1 MLCELRKSS
10 KTWNNGWWILYSFSD
25 NPGLSGRFFVTALP
39 TIFHVTNGEFRRYTG
54 TRDMNSFMTFVEEK
68 KWVGID
74 PIDSWKRPD
83 SIPMSILSW
92 FFRLS
97 HFLKVSHHQLHSLIV
112 SHDVGFFFRSSTTHC
127 WRNMA
132 FPPGLATDCLQSS
145 PSSSGLLLDFFSF
158 ASSTSSVHKSQCNV
172 KASPKR
178 KSEKSW

>member
-1 MLCELRKSS
+1 M
-10 KTWNNGWWILYSFSD
+10 TTFSD

-68 KWVGID
+68 KWAGID

-97 HFLKVSHHQLHSLIV
+97 HFLKVSPF
-112 SHDVGFFFRSSTTHC
+112 SHLPVHAIRRLNVFRSWTTHYS
-127 WRNMA
+127 RNTD
-132 FPPGLATDCLQSS
+132 FQPGLATDSSQSS
-145 PSSSGLLLDFFSF
+145 QSFSGLSSACSLF
-158 ASSTSSVHKSQCNV
+158 ASSTLSALKSQCNV
-172 KASPKR
+172 KASPKL
-178 KSEKSW
+178 KKEKSW